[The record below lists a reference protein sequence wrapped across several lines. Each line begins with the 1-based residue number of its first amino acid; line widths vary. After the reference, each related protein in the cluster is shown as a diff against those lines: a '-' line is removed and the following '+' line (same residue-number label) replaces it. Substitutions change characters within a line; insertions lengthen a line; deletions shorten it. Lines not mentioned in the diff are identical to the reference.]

1 MMGNKDLKSKLFKR
15 RELTKSEKT
24 LIGLLGAVIII
35 WLVYRFIYIPQ
46 TEKLQLLSEQKIE
59 YEAKIAEINNTLRK
73 EKKINEDWD
82 LLRKERD
89 AIVARYFPR
98 LDQAQIIYLLNNLV
112 EDENIYMK
120 DFNFNRPS
128 FENISDFEVKNM
140 GISIPYS
147 GNYMGVIDV
156 INRLKESP
164 RRILVDNITMDLG
177 SDGELNGNMA
187 LRIYS
192 LEGIAEADDKVIYI
206 DVAEGTKDTPFARPE
221 SISDSTGLEDSEDG
235 GDLKPY
241 VEEILHDFE
250 NRNVYF
256 IPSHRNIKGSV
267 GISTNSKS
275 KNYSL
280 KWEYNIL
287 AVEEENMAYADVS
300 RTNINLKYPPN
311 SIGLWIYAYDYSP
324 AAIGIVF
331 KGQMGEEILLPFI
344 DGIGWTGWKYV
355 ELSPPGD
362 IDLYPLNIEKLY
374 LEIPKDRDNYGI
386 VLVDKLE
393 AVYNRNMDEDGE
405 DRSVSTKYIFHNV
418 EEGES
423 IESISR
429 EYYGTDSY
437 MNEIL
442 KLNEMKAGDIL
453 PVGKV
458 LVLKRR

>member
-1 MMGNKDLKSKLFKR
+1 MMENKDLKSKLFKR

-147 GNYMGVIDV
+147 GSYMGVIDV

-164 RRILVDNITMDLG
+164 RRILIDNLTMDLG

-206 DVAEGTKDTPFARPE
+206 DVAEGTKDTPFAKPE
-221 SISDSTGLEDSEDG
+221 SISHGTDVEEYDDG
-235 GDLKPY
+235 EGPKPY

-250 NRNVYF
+250 SRNVYF

-267 GISTNSKS
+267 GISANSKS

-287 AVEEENMAYADVS
+287 AVEEENIAYADIS
-300 RTNINLKYPPN
+300 RSNINLKYPPN
-311 SIGLWIYAYDYSP
+311 SIGIWVYAYDYSP
-324 AAIGIVF
+324 ATIGIVF
-331 KGQMGEEILLPFI
+331 KGQMGEEILVPFV
-344 DGIGWTGWKYV
+344 DGIGWTGWRYL

-362 IDLYPLNIEKLY
+362 IDLYPLSIEKLY
-374 LEIPKDRDNYGI
+374 LEIPKDRDDYGI
-386 VLVDKLE
+386 ILVDKLE
-393 AVYNRNMDEDGE
+393 AVYNRNMDEDGN
-405 DRSVSTKYIFHNV
+405 DKSVSAKYIFHTV
-418 EEGES
+418 EPGES
-423 IESISR
+423 IESISI
-429 EYYGTDSY
+429 EYYGTKSY
-437 MNEIL
+437 TNEIL

-458 LVLKRR
+458 LVLKKR